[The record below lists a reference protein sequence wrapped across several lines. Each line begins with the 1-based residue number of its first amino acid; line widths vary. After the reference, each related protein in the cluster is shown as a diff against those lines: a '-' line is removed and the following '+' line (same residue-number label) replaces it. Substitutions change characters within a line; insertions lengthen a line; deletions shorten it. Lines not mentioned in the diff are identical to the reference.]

1 MKHDDPVLTEQELF
15 EYLRFERN
23 LVGVTRR
30 SVKFAVQRR
39 EIVPTQIAGR
49 NYFSKRD
56 GDDWIVSCKAPVP
69 QRYVGVNAGRAPKA
83 AAGAGK

>member
-1 MKHDDPVLTEQELF
+1 MKHDDPVLTEQQLF

-49 NYFSKRD
+49 NYFSKHD
-56 GDDWIVSCKAPVP
+56 GDDWITSCKAPVP
-69 QRYVGVNAGRAPKA
+69 QRFVGVNAGRAPKPA
-83 AAGAGK
+83 AAAKK

>member
-1 MKHDDPVLTEQELF
+1 MKHYDPVLTEHQLF

-49 NYFSKRD
+49 NYFSKQD

-69 QRYVGVNAGRAPKA
+69 QRFVGVNAGRAPKA
-83 AAGAGK
+83 VS

>member
-23 LVGVTRR
+23 LVEVTRR

-39 EIVPTQIAGR
+39 AIVPTQIAGR
-49 NYFSKRD
+49 NYFSKHD
-56 GDDWIVSCKAPVP
+56 GDEWIKACKAPEP
-69 QRYVGVNAGRAPKA
+69 QRFVGVNAGRAPKA
-83 AAGAGK
+83 IAGVKK

>member
-56 GDDWIVSCKAPVP
+56 GDDWIVSCKAPEP
-69 QRYVGVNAGRAPKA
+69 QRFVGVNAGRAPKA
-83 AAGAGK
+83 TP